1 MVRAFVVKAI
11 QSRGPRPNNMNA
23 GLRIRS
29 RRRSTSAAA
38 TAVIKIEWNCY

>member
-1 MVRAFVVKAI
+1 
-11 QSRGPRPNNMNA
+11 MNA

-29 RRRSTSAAA
+29 RRRRSTSAAV